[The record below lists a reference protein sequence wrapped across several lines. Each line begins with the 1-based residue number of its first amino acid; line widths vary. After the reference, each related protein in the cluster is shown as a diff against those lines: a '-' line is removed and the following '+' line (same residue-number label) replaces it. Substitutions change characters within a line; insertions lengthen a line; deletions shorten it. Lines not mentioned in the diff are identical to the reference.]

1 MNQKN
6 KEKLFTFLMILGI
19 IIILLVGTFL
29 LIYYYKY
36 VEMVCPLPCE
46 IDWGNYWGNF
56 SSN

>member
-46 IDWGNYWGNF
+46 IDWGNF